1 MIAIIRRSEPPP
13 IAANPPINASVI
25 TSAGPKVVSCPFFAA
40 PASVRPLTLSIIINF
55 LFLDD
60 PGTQELSPARLP
72 RAWRPHARTLLG
84 QPQKAPARPAS
95 TAPVR
100 TGSRSRPLPSAPQ
113 SRYSPSECPRSS
125 RSSRCART
133 NARHA
138 PLRHRRCHLRYVE
151 NVTAMEKAGM
161 RAYVVLPKHD
171 EHSPMQEAE

>member
-1 MIAIIRRSEPPP
+1 
-13 IAANPPINASVI
+13 VI

-40 PASVRPLTLSIIINF
+40 PASVRPLTLSIIINS
-55 LFLDD
+55 LF
-60 PGTQELSPARLP
+60 P
-72 RAWRPHARTLLG
+72 RRSLMDCVFSTLYYINWDTRAFTSSSTSRVETPHARTLLG

-138 PLRHRRCHLRYVE
+138 PLRHRRCRLRYVE

-161 RAYVVLPKHD
+161 RTYVVLPKHD
-171 EHSPMQEAE
+171 EHSPMQEAK